1 MNEMRAIKFVNILRG
16 VFIILALLALYIG
29 IADGQVKSVF
39 IKAIYI

>member
-1 MNEMRAIKFVNILRG
+1 MSTRLVNILR
-16 VFIILALLALYIG
+16 VSFITLALLALYIG